1 MNCFLPKENIK
12 FCFVVNN
19 MKIQSCLRILIEH
32 QTIVYTLTAANC
44 NKSSSDQNTV
54 EFVVQDAFAYTC
66 CLQALQSL
74 SSET

>member
-1 MNCFLPKENIK
+1 MNSFLPKENIK

-32 QTIVYTLTAANC
+32 QTIVYTLTADNC
-44 NKSSSDQNTV
+44 NKSSSDQNTL

-66 CLQALQSL
+66 CVQALQSL

>member
-1 MNCFLPKENIK
+1 MNSFFPKENIK

-32 QTIVYTLTAANC
+32 QTVVHTLTATNC
-44 NKSSSDQNTV
+44 NKSSSDQNIL

-66 CLQALQSL
+66 CVQVLQSL